1 MMEHDAKVSTLTS
14 LYKAFYRAETALTD
28 ENYLQKHLSE
38 PIEYPLPN
46 ILVDQLERLIKKNIS
61 NGIVD
66 LSDIQDLS
74 SNYPNTTELLES
86 IKTSSRSTKCEVAF
100 NKNEIYTEQTFYFL
114 LAANMGDHTKF
125 MKMKYH
131 IKNHSYMDVNEAVEN
146 FIFIIENEEP
156 KEIENAFEITLTL
169 EKIERI

>member
-1 MMEHDAKVSTLTS
+1 MNQNEKVDTLTS
-14 LYKAFYRAETALTD
+14 LYKAFYRVETALTD
-28 ENYLQKHLSE
+28 ENYLQNHLSE
-38 PIEYPLPN
+38 PIKYPLPN

-74 SNYPNTTELLES
+74 SNYPNTTELLER
-86 IKTSSRSTKCEVAF
+86 IKTPSKENQCDVDF
-100 NKNEIYTEQTFYFL
+100 NKNEIYTEQIFYFL

-131 IKNHSYMDVNEAVEN
+131 IQNHVYMDVNEAVEN
-146 FIFIIENEEP
+146 FIYIIENEEP

-169 EKIERI
+169 DKIERK